1 MKNPNKHCRKFK
13 KGQGRKLSYSYE
25 LEEQLVKWILE
36 KREESNVAV
45 STEMIQLTGLSLI
58 KPSAPDFKASDGWLR
73 KFLSRNN
80 LVLRAKTSMAQILP
94 CDLEDKIAQFRQNVQ
109 YVREN
114 GDFPYELIA
123 NMDETPAYFDVVP
136 SKTVDKKG
144 KKSIIVRTTKSE
156 KRHIT
161 AVLSCIATGEM
172 LPPMIIFK
180 GTTTRSINGVTN
192 KNGAIVTYQGKAWM
206 DEDIMKQ
213 WITRVWVQYTKK
225 RPSLLVLNS
234 FSAHV
239 TEEIQVMFARCN
251 TTVIVIPGGC
261 TSVLQPLDVSIN
273 RPFKDHLRKCWQQY
287 MVEQSDLVGSA
298 DKKIQPPSKQHLV
311 DWITEA
317 NRKLHLN
324 QIIVKNPFL
333 SLDCQMHLGDMKTV

>member
-1 MKNPNKHCRKFK
+1 
-13 KGQGRKLSYSYE
+13 
-25 LEEQLVKWILE
+25 
-36 KREESNVAV
+36 
-45 STEMIQLTGLSLI
+45 
-58 KPSAPDFKASDGWLR
+58 
-73 KFLSRNN
+73 
-80 LVLRAKTSMAQILP
+80 MAQILP

-161 AVLSCIATGEM
+161 AVLSCIATGDM

-225 RPSLLVLNS
+225 RPSLLVLDS
-234 FSAHV
+234 FSARH
-239 TEEIQVMFARCN
+239 
-251 TTVIVIPGGC
+251 
-261 TSVLQPLDVSIN
+261 
-273 RPFKDHLRKCWQQY
+273 
-287 MVEQSDLVGSA
+287 
-298 DKKIQPPSKQHLV
+298 
-311 DWITEA
+311 
-317 NRKLHLN
+317 
-324 QIIVKNPFL
+324 
-333 SLDCQMHLGDMKTV
+333 